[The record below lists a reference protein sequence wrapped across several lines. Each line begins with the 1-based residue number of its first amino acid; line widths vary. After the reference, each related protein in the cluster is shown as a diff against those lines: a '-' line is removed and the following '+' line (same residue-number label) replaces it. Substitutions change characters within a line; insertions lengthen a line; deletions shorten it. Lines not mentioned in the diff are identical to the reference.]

1 MHDPGIDIGTCPSEE
16 FGPIGKM
23 LMVASKW
30 LAIAGGI
37 VLVALVV
44 MSVVSIVGRKLWSAP
59 VPGDVEVLQL
69 SAASSVWTFFA
80 WCHLT
85 RGDVKVDFFT
95 NSLPRW
101 AIDMLDGVG
110 SLLLAGMALLL
121 GWRATVGALSVRL
134 YGETSTILAWPVWI
148 PQILMVP
155 GFVLLAA
162 SGFYM
167 AALSLRNAYGSL
179 DRSVR

>member
-69 SAASSVWTFFA
+69 CAAFASSTFFA

-85 RGDVKVDFFT
+85 CGDAKVDFFT

-101 AIDMLDGVG
+101 AIDTLDGVG
-110 SLLLAGMALLL
+110 SLLLAGMAVLL

-134 YGETSTILAWPVWI
+134 YNETSTILAWPIWI

-167 AALSLRNAYGSL
+167 AALSLRNACSSTG
-179 DRSVR
+179 RSVR

>member
-69 SAASSVWTFFA
+69 SAASSVSTFFA

-101 AIDMLDGVG
+101 AIDMLDGVDRYCWREWRCYLDGAPLSGLCRCG
-110 SLLLAGMALLL
+110 SMA
-121 GWRATVGALSVRL
+121 RL
-134 YGETSTILAWPVWI
+134 RPFL
-148 PQILMVP
+148 P
-155 GFVLLAA
+155 GR
-162 SGFYM
+162 SGFP
-167 AALSLRNAYGSL
+167 
-179 DRSVR
+179 RS

>member
-1 MHDPGIDIGTCPSEE
+1 
-16 FGPIGKM
+16 
-23 LMVASKW
+23 
-30 LAIAGGI
+30 
-37 VLVALVV
+37 
-44 MSVVSIVGRKLWSAP
+44 
-59 VPGDVEVLQL
+59 
-69 SAASSVWTFFA
+69 
-80 WCHLT
+80 
-85 RGDVKVDFFT
+85 
-95 NSLPRW
+95 
-101 AIDMLDGVG
+101 
-110 SLLLAGMALLL
+110 
-121 GWRATVGALSVRL
+121 VRL